1 MLTVTIQE
9 NTPVEK
15 AIREAAAAFGL
26 DASAFASGLLNAT
39 LDKKTRSADTTATP
53 APAPAAP
60 AASAPKSTFGSL
72 R

>member
-39 LDKKTRSADTTATP
+39 LDKKTRAPQADATTP
-53 APAPAAP
+53 APAAT

>member
-39 LDKKTRSADTTATP
+39 LDKKTRAPQAEATTTP
-53 APAPAAP
+53 APAKAP
-60 AASAPKSTFGSL
+60 ATPSGFGSL